1 MTGDGQYVLV
11 GVARARE
18 RWSSDLARWAT
29 SGAAPI
35 EFVKCLT
42 ADEANA
48 VLGTGRRASALLLDA
63 RGPGIDR
70 DLIAT
75 AADLGTPTI
84 VVSDRSVH
92 STLAYQGYGRELP
105 LDETDDLDPRPIH
118 ET

>member
-42 ADEANA
+42 ADEAIAQGVDTRDVWRA
-48 VLGTGRRASALLLDA
+48 VCAATDV
-63 RGPGIDR
+63 PGVLR
-70 DLIAT
+70 
-75 AADLGTPTI
+75 
-84 VVSDRSVH
+84 
-92 STLAYQGYGRELP
+92 
-105 LDETDDLDPRPIH
+105 
-118 ET
+118 